1 MLGLIT
7 SAPRLHSFDLSQ
19 AFSTEPDVKLRR
31 TALMFTALLII
42 FNTEHRGTAA
52 LN

>member
-19 AFSTEPDVKLRR
+19 ASSAEPDWKLSR
-31 TALMFTALLII
+31 TALVFTGLLIT
-42 FNTEHRGTAA
+42 FNAEHRRAR
-52 LN
+52 L

>member
-19 AFSTEPDVKLRR
+19 ASSAEPDWKLRR
-31 TALMFTALLII
+31 TALTFTVPLIT
-42 FNTEHRGTAA
+42 FNAEHKRAP
-52 LN
+52 L